1 MATNTTVIV
10 DNLNN
15 QYQSNIESKT
25 VAYPLVNMSLQADL
39 MNQGDTVVVK
49 YMNNIDL
56 DTAASSGLAI
66 SETAYVE
73 LSDSLVV
80 DQTKNKNFQIKDIEE
95 IRNNLNAQMK
105 LTELISSA
113 AARNLDKYTLATA
126 VAGAG
131 TVLNSGTPVTL
142 TTTTI
147 ITEIEDMRVEL
158 DEAGLESDG
167 TQYLFVDA
175 KRASLLRQSKIY
187 DNTER
192 GLSVRERAFI
202 GEYAGFLIYQ
212 SNHIPTADA
221 GVNTYMVAFDTESV
235 NGAEQMNKFKVTDGA
250 NSMSSNLLFE
260 NVYGMDVLGLNP
272 ARIVANK
279 ITVA

>member
-25 VAYPLVNMSLQADL
+25 VAFPLVNMSLQADL

-95 IRNNLNAQMK
+95 IRNNLSAQMK

-113 AARNLDKYTLATA
+113 AARNLDKYALATA

-131 TVLNSGTPVTL
+131 TVLNSGAPVTL
-142 TTTTI
+142 TETTI
-147 ITEIEDMRVEL
+147 FGEIEDMRVTH

-167 TQYLFVDA
+167 SQYLFVDA
-175 KRASLLRQSKIY
+175 KRASLIRQSPVY
-187 DNTER
+187 T
-192 GLSVRERAFI
+192 GTAQGVSVREKA
-202 GEYAGFLIYQ
+202 Y
-212 SNHIPTADA
+212 
-221 GVNTYMVAFDTESV
+221 
-235 NGAEQMNKFKVTDGA
+235 
-250 NSMSSNLLFE
+250 
-260 NVYGMDVLGLNP
+260 LGYFS
-272 ARIVANK
+272 
-279 ITVA
+279 

>member
-1 MATNTTVIV
+1 MAVNTTVIV

-15 QYQSNIESKT
+15 QYQSQIESKT
-25 VAYPLVNMSLQADL
+25 VAFPIVNMSLQADL
-39 MNQGDTVVVK
+39 ANQWDTVLVK

-80 DQTKNKNFQIKDIEE
+80 DQVKNKNFQIKDIES
-95 IRNNLNAQMK
+95 IRNNLNAQLK
-105 LTELISSA
+105 LTELISNA

-131 TVLNSGTPVTL
+131 TVLNSGAPITL
-142 TTTTI
+142 TTTTVV
-147 ITEIEDMRVEL
+147 TEIEKMRVTL
-158 DEAGLESDG
+158 DTAWLESDG

-175 KRASLLRQSKIY
+175 KRASLLRQSSIY
-187 DNTER
+187 NNTER
-192 GLSVRERAFI
+192 GLTVRERAFI
-202 GEYAGFLIYQ
+202 GEYAGFMIYQ
-212 SNHIPTADA
+212 SNHIPTADVW
-221 GVNTYMVAFDTESV
+221 VNTYMVAFDTNSV
-235 NGAEQMNKFKVTDGA
+235 HGAEQMNKFKVTDWA

-272 ARIVANK
+272 ARIVASK

>member
-25 VAYPLVNMSLQADL
+25 VAFPLVNMSLQADL

-95 IRNNLNAQMK
+95 IRNNLSAQMK

-113 AARNLDKYTLATA
+113 AARNLDKYALATA

-131 TVLNSGTPVTL
+131 TVLNSGAPVTL
-142 TTTTI
+142 TETTI
-147 ITEIEDMRVEL
+147 FGEIEDMRVTH

-167 TQYLFVDA
+167 SQYLFVDA
-175 KRASLLRQSKIY
+175 KRASLIRQSPVY
-187 DNTER
+187 T
-192 GLSVRERAFI
+192 GTAQGVSVREKAYLGYFSWY
-202 GEYAGFLIYQ
+202 EVYQ

-221 GVNTYMVAFDTESV
+221 AVNTYMVAFDDESI